1 MKTLHERFLE
11 FLDKAIKKHEN
22 KYEYEE
28 TTFKGSQ
35 EKMKIICPIHGE
47 FWQTPSAHVRGN
59 TCPKCANA
67 NRGLKDTFDQFL
79 EKAKKIHGNKYN
91 YSKTTYV
98 NQNTKICIICPEH
111 GEFWMTPSAHI
122 NKQKQGCP
130 KCAGKYRSTETIISE
145 FNKIHCG
152 KYDYS
157 KVIFRKMHEKVC
169 IICPEHGEFYQTP
182 SKHINGQGCPKC
194 GLEKRA
200 EIHSVTQEEF
210 IERSKKIHGDKYD
223 YSRVV
228 YNGLKNDVEIICKKH
243 GVFFQK
249 PYAHLSGHG
258 CSKCGY
264 TESNA
269 ENEIYDFLTW
279 HLGEDDVVKRDR
291 EILDGR
297 EIDIYIKS
305 LRIGIEYDGLKWHS
319 EEFGKDSAYH
329 LEKTEDALKK
339 GVRIIH
345 IFEDE
350 FNKDKDL
357 VFNKILH
364 IIGKDGVK
372 DKIYARKCVVR
383 EIEKWV
389 AQEFLERYHIQGY
402 GKGTVSY
409 GAYFND
415 ELIGVMSFIQRKEEW
430 ELVRFATDYRYVC
443 CGVGGKLFKHFLREK
458 TPLIVKS
465 FADRRWTIDEKNN
478 IYTKLGFVLD
488 GVLKPDYKYINR
500 NNPIKRIHKF
510 NFRKKGLNFRYGLP
524 MSMTEAQM
532 ADKLGY
538 CKIWDCGLLRYVY
551 KNGTRE

>member
-1 MKTLHERFLE
+1 MTKKTGFETFLE
-11 FLDKAIKKHEN
+11 KARKVHGDKYRYDEN
-22 KYEYEE
+22 TYVK
-28 TTFKGSQ
+28 SSV
-35 EKMKIICPIHGE
+35 KMRIICPEHGE
-47 FWQTPSAHVRGN
+47 FWQEPAAHVRGYN
-59 TCPKCANA
+59 CPKCANLK
-67 NRGLKDTFDQFL
+67 RGLRDTLEQFI
-79 EKAKKIHGNKYN
+79 EKARKIHGDKYD
-91 YSKTTYV
+91 YSKVEYV
-98 NQNTKICIICPEH
+98 NQATKVCIICPEH
-111 GEFWMTPSAHI
+111 GEFWMTPSAHV
-122 NKQKQGCP
+122 NCQKQGCP
-130 KCAGKYRSTETIISE
+130 KCKGKYRTTDSLIEE
-145 FNKIHCG
+145 FKRVHG
-152 KYDYS
+152 DKYDYS
-157 KVIFRKMHEKVC
+157 KVVFHKMHEKVC
-169 IICPEHGEFYQTP
+169 IICPIHGEFWMTP
-182 SKHINGQGCPKC
+182 SKHLSKKQGCPKC
-194 GLEKRA
+194 GIIKRCEK
-200 EIHSVTQEEF
+200 HKVTFEEF
-210 IERSKKIHGDKYD
+210 IERVKKTQGDKYIYNKED
-223 YSRVV
+223 YIDFKQPMKIV
-228 YNGLKNDVEIICKKH
+228 CPKH
-243 GVFFQK
+243 GVFYQR
-249 PYAHLSGHG
+249 PYDQLNGHG
-258 CSKCGY
+258 CPHCAVVL
-264 TESNA
+264 SNA

-465 FADRRWTIDEKNN
+465 FADRRWTMDEKNN

-551 KNGTRE
+551 KNGTHE